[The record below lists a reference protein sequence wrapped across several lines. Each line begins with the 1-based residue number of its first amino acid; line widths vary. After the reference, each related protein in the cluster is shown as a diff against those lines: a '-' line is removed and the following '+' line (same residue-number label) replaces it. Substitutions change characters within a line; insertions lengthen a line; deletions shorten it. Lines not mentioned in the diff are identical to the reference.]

1 MMLKVETLAIALC
14 VFSFTGIAMY
24 AVDVLIPGTDNL
36 IQQADAIRRST
47 HQCADPVPIVGGC
60 L

>member
-1 MMLKVETLAIALC
+1 
-14 VFSFTGIAMY
+14 MY
-24 AVDVLIPGTDNL
+24 AVDILNLPGTDDL

>member
-1 MMLKVETLAIALC
+1 MQKVQTLAIAIC
-14 VFSFTGIAMY
+14 VFTLAGVAMY
-24 AVDVLIPGTDNL
+24 AVDMVMPGTDNL